1 MLNAFAIALAAEE
14 HVNESVPNHWLVGG
28 ITLVILLALLGAL
41 LAFGSGREH
50 S

>member
-28 ITLVILLALLGAL
+28 IVLVLLLVLLGGL
-41 LAFGSGREH
+41 LAFGAGREH